1 MNDQKRIEPMTV
13 DSVSIAVNLTG
24 VLGVLLD
31 FAYVLGLYQYEVSV
45 VLVSPHESIAV
56 EFRK

>member
-1 MNDQKRIEPMTV
+1 MTV